1 MRRGSSQIAWHIIG
15 RASSFS
21 CYCHCDLADCAV
33 RTAICDSPE
42 PVDYQH
48 WEFYIASQHIKTS
61 DGWSG
66 TAPHVEV
73 NYGAIKNLQLHLI
86 APSLMTRRERHYRIT
101 GLATPRSAQSN
112 GSSRKRNIYR
122 ELEFFRCLEVPTG
135 SESAG
140 LGSGH
145 VQAFLPVWLQKSWG
159 EGDRKWTA
167 YGGGGY
173 HINPV
178 YRQPWKEKLRLVL
191 QRQITDRVLLGGEI
205 YHRTATTI
213 DLQADTAFNLG
224 TGVAYDI

>member
-1 MRRGSSQIAWHIIG
+1 MKGFLVLLLLPLCSLTA
-15 RASSFS
+15 
-21 CYCHCDLADCAV
+21 LAGPPFVTD
-33 RTAICDSPE
+33 DPE
-42 PVDYQH
+42 PVYYQH
-48 WEFYIASQHIKTS
+48 WEFYIASQHIETS

-73 NYGAIKNLQLHLI
+73 NYGAITNFQLHLI
-86 APSLMTRRERHYRIT
+86 AP
-101 GLATPRSAQSN
+101 LAYDTPREGPSHYGFGDTEIGAKCRFIQETEHFPQV
-112 GSSRKRNIYR
+112 GIFPL
-122 ELEFFRCLEVPTG
+122 LEIPTG

-173 HINPV
+173 DINPGTGN
-178 YRQPWKEKLRLVL
+178 RNWTFLGLVL

-213 DLQADTAFNLG
+213 DSQADTAFNLG
-224 TGVAYDI
+224 AVI